1 MLFAAG
7 SADKAVAICELSDK
21 AEAVVLRRAQASG
34 PVLSLHFN
42 PVRPEL
48 LLATCMNG
56 GHSVINVEAAEQDAD
71 DAAAAEAAGNVEQL
85 HSAIDHKKFVVVGRW
100 STDGRHY
107 ATGSHDGSVNVYA
120 AATAAATAGADNA
133 KANSGVVWQRV
144 ARFDFTGPVIG
155 DGSNDVYVEALEWL
169 DERNFIVSLRE
180 DNYLHVLTLQ
190 DNADAAAADA
200 ASASAS
206 ASGVELDAVLS
217 RGLKETHRVNVN
229 ETGDDHVSFTILDM
243 KLSPNGLGLLCAT
256 DRHRVILLARPH
268 TTPRDADGAS
278 SSSAT
283 VSRGV
288 HVRNF
293 YSLIVADG
301 YSTPRLAWS
310 PCGRWAYVTSQDR
323 AVVVLEVPSGRSVHR
338 ITGHQVNVR
347 DVATHPVTG
356 QLLTCSFDKSCRVW
370 NPIADKQAHA
380 AGDAAASAS
389 ASS

>member
-1 MLFAAG
+1 
-7 SADKAVAICELSDK
+7 
-21 AEAVVLRRAQASG
+21 
-34 PVLSLHFN
+34 
-42 PVRPEL
+42 
-48 LLATCMNG
+48 
-56 GHSVINVEAAEQDAD
+56 
-71 DAAAAEAAGNVEQL
+71 
-85 HSAIDHKKFVVVGRW
+85 
-100 STDGRHY
+100 
-107 ATGSHDGSVNVYA
+107 
-120 AATAAATAGADNA
+120 
-133 KANSGVVWQRV
+133 
-144 ARFDFTGPVIG
+144 
-155 DGSNDVYVEALEWL
+155 
-169 DERNFIVSLRE
+169 
-180 DNYLHVLTLQ
+180 
-190 DNADAAAADA
+190 
-200 ASASAS
+200 
-206 ASGVELDAVLS
+206 
-217 RGLKETHRVNVN
+217 
-229 ETGDDHVSFTILDM
+229 
-243 KLSPNGLGLLCAT
+243 
-256 DRHRVILLARPH
+256 
-268 TTPRDADGAS
+268 
-278 SSSAT
+278 